1 MKGFSKSR
9 FSLNK
14 WSIFM
19 FLMGGNEKTA
29 SSYIINFYIN
39 MNISEHL
46 IFFSPIWEQRRTPGH
61 HLKVTVLHLFLPQG
75 NWAVFHQL
83 MINLTTIPNKIAQL
97 LPEHVYKIC
106 KSNLSFASLLHPL
119 FSFIIKHLRLRKDN

>member
-1 MKGFSKSR
+1 MRAKEDPRTSFQSDH
-9 FSLNK
+9 
-14 WSIFM
+14 
-19 FLMGGNEKTA
+19 
-29 SSYIINFYIN
+29 SSPFPPPRKLG
-39 MNISEHL
+39 S
-46 IFFSPIWEQRRTPGH
+46 
-61 HLKVTVLHLFLPQG
+61 
-75 NWAVFHQL
+75 VFHQH